1 MFIRL
6 MTEGADL
13 IPEYLKLFSMF
24 TELNHCILLSA
35 DAELFM
41 QYIVFI
47 VLPFFFFLSSRIY
60 KLFNPYFKVR
70 MQALGLTITY

>member
-1 MFIRL
+1 MMFIRL

-47 VLPFFFFLSSRIY
+47 VLPFFFSPLESINFLI
-60 KLFNPYFKVR
+60 
-70 MQALGLTITY
+70 LTSK

>member
-47 VLPFFFFLSSRIY
+47 VLPFFFFS
-60 KLFNPYFKVR
+60 LF
-70 MQALGLTITY
+70 